1 MQYTVLG
8 KTGLK
13 VSKIGFGAWG
23 IGGGAPRL
31 RWADMWKANDTDSK
45 KSLAIAFEN
54 GINFY
59 DTALVYGDGHSERL
73 ITEVLDDKDVVIL
86 TKVPPKNWHW
96 PALSTYNINDVFP
109 KNHITEKAHE
119 SYKNLGKKTIDILL
133 LHVWT
138 DAWIN
143 NDEWKEA
150 FKELKRAGIV
160 RFFGVSV
167 NDHEPDSVMKLV
179 ESEEIDVIEVIYN
192 IFDQSPAD
200 KLFPLC
206 RKKNIGIIA
215 RAPLDEGSLSGTFI
229 YETTFND
236 WRKDY
241 FTKDRLKV
249 TVDKVNE
256 IKNRLVSPDRTMAQI
271 ALKFCISETG
281 ADIAIT
287 GMRDPDH
294 VEENVKSVDIRLST
308 EDMAYLKTQ
317 RWIKNFYPPDV

>member
-1 MQYTVLG
+1 MQYTILG
-8 KTGLK
+8 KTNLK

-23 IGGGAPRL
+23 IGGGAPNL

-45 KSLAIAFEN
+45 RSLLSAFKN

-73 ITEVLDDKDVVIL
+73 ITEVLGDKDVVVL

-96 PALSTYNINDVFP
+96 PALPAYNIKDVFP
-109 KNHITEKAHE
+109 KNHIIEKAHE
-119 SYKNLGKKTIDILL
+119 SYNNLGKRTIDILL

-138 DAWIN
+138 DAWIGK
-143 NDEWKEA
+143 NDWREA
-150 FKELKRAGIV
+150 FQELKTTGIA

-200 KLFPLC
+200 KLFPLA
-206 RKKNIGIIA
+206 RQKNIGLIA
-215 RAPLDEGSLSGTFI
+215 RVPLDEGSLSGTFTS
-229 YETTFND
+229 ETTFND

-241 FTKDRLKV
+241 FTKDRLKITIDRV
-249 TVDKVNE
+249 EK
-256 IKNRLVSPDRTMAQI
+256 IKNKLVTPDRTMSQI
-271 ALKFCISETG
+271 ALKFCISERG

-287 GMRDPDH
+287 GMRNPDH
-294 VEENVKSVDIRLST
+294 VEENVKSVDIRLSD
-308 EDMAYLKTQ
+308 EYMGYLRTQ
-317 RWIKNFYPPDV
+317 RWIRNFYPPDV